1 MAYLTSGLLLPAY
14 ERGGLMITLDKFIEK
29 RLKDDKKNLLDLDN
43 KENNLQDYVTYIFEY
58 FNTYINIDESRRLK
72 IENDEKI
79 EKYYWQIE
87 KYSTE
92 VQNWLIEVYSK
103 YNKKINQ
110 QIPKLLK
117 DIDVFLLTNSSESFR
132 KYSYK
137 CYSQL
142 IKKYPF
148 MENYTEQLYEFILDE
163 HRILSNN
170 YQLNQENET
179 SFNEKIDKYII
190 TTADKYKVNLF
201 AWAEV
206 YSDNFFGYEH
216 MWPVGACDIEEYGK
230 SYNPMKAKKNKFN
243 IDSIYSQISTLP
255 YIKGRKKI
263 LEILVMYY
271 WQKDISPVDGEL
283 YEDYMKQACDSI

>member
-1 MAYLTSGLLLPAY
+1 
-14 ERGGLMITLDKFIEK
+14 MITLDKFIEK
-29 RLKDDKKNLLDLDN
+29 RLKDDKKNLLDLDQ
-43 KENNLQDYVTYIFEY
+43 KENNLQDCVNYIFEY
-58 FNTYINIDESRRLK
+58 FNTYINIDESRRLQ

-117 DIDVFLLTNSSESFR
+117 DIDVFLLTNSPESFR

-179 SFNEKIDKYII
+179 SFNEKIDKYVIS
-190 TTADKYKVNLF
+190 TADKYKVNLF

-216 MWPVGACDIEEYGK
+216 VWPVGTCDIEKYGK

-243 IDSIYSQISTLP
+243 IDNIYSQISTLP

-271 WQKDISPVDGEL
+271 WQKSISPVSDEL

>member
-43 KENNLQDYVTYIFEY
+43 KENNLQDCVNYIFEY

-179 SFNEKIDKYII
+179 SFN
-190 TTADKYKVNLF
+190 
-201 AWAEV
+201 
-206 YSDNFFGYEH
+206 DN
-216 MWPVGACDIEEYGK
+216 
-230 SYNPMKAKKNKFN
+230 
-243 IDSIYSQISTLP
+243 
-255 YIKGRKKI
+255 R
-263 LEILVMYY
+263 
-271 WQKDISPVDGEL
+271 L
-283 YEDYMKQACDSI
+283 YEK

>member
-43 KENNLQDYVTYIFEY
+43 KENNLQDCVNYIFEY

-132 KYSYK
+132 KY
-137 CYSQL
+137 
-142 IKKYPF
+142 
-148 MENYTEQLYEFILDE
+148 
-163 HRILSNN
+163 
-170 YQLNQENET
+170 
-179 SFNEKIDKYII
+179 
-190 TTADKYKVNLF
+190 
-201 AWAEV
+201 
-206 YSDNFFGYEH
+206 
-216 MWPVGACDIEEYGK
+216 
-230 SYNPMKAKKNKFN
+230 
-243 IDSIYSQISTLP
+243 
-255 YIKGRKKI
+255 
-263 LEILVMYY
+263 
-271 WQKDISPVDGEL
+271 
-283 YEDYMKQACDSI
+283 

>member
-1 MAYLTSGLLLPAY
+1 
-14 ERGGLMITLDKFIEK
+14 MITLDKFIEK

-43 KENNLQDYVTYIFEY
+43 KENNLQDCVNYIFEY
-58 FNTYINIDESRRLK
+58 FNTYINIDESRRLQ

-190 TTADKYKVNLF
+190 ATADKYKVNLL

-243 IDSIYSQISTLP
+243 IDNIYSQISTLP

-271 WQKDISPVDGEL
+271 WQKHISPVSDEL
-283 YEDYMKQACDSI
+283 YEDYMKQE

>member
-43 KENNLQDYVTYIFEY
+43 KENNLQDCVNYIFEY

-110 QIPKLLK
+110 QIPKL
-117 DIDVFLLTNSSESFR
+117 R
-132 KYSYK
+132 
-137 CYSQL
+137 L
-142 IKKYPF
+142 IA
-148 MENYTEQLYEFILDE
+148 I
-163 HRILSNN
+163 SN
-170 YQLNQENET
+170 
-179 SFNEKIDKYII
+179 
-190 TTADKYKVNLF
+190 A
-201 AWAEV
+201 
-206 YSDNFFGYEH
+206 
-216 MWPVGACDIEEYGK
+216 
-230 SYNPMKAKKNKFN
+230 
-243 IDSIYSQISTLP
+243 
-255 YIKGRKKI
+255 
-263 LEILVMYY
+263 
-271 WQKDISPVDGEL
+271 
-283 YEDYMKQACDSI
+283 

>member
-43 KENNLQDYVTYIFEY
+43 KENNLQDCVNYIFEY

-110 QIPKLLK
+110 QIPKL
-117 DIDVFLLTNSSESFR
+117 R
-132 KYSYK
+132 
-137 CYSQL
+137 
-142 IKKYPF
+142 
-148 MENYTEQLYEFILDE
+148 
-163 HRILSNN
+163 
-170 YQLNQENET
+170 
-179 SFNEKIDKYII
+179 
-190 TTADKYKVNLF
+190 
-201 AWAEV
+201 
-206 YSDNFFGYEH
+206 
-216 MWPVGACDIEEYGK
+216 
-230 SYNPMKAKKNKFN
+230 
-243 IDSIYSQISTLP
+243 
-255 YIKGRKKI
+255 
-263 LEILVMYY
+263 
-271 WQKDISPVDGEL
+271 
-283 YEDYMKQACDSI
+283 